1 MVKRVSLF
9 QTADGAHFS
18 TEAEAKA
25 HEATVAVQATVAA
38 LLKKLKLDGSFISIS
53 ETEGVKGVML
63 ESFLIGHRE
72 ALLLALNGNTVK
84 VKQTRRKKTAVPETP
99 VKEEV
104 LAEPVA
110 AQAQPATAVAAG
122 NSDAQLD
129 SLVAEL
135 GAQA

>member
-25 HEATVAVQATVAA
+25 HEATVAAQATVAA
-38 LLKKLKLDGSFISIS
+38 LLKKLKLDGSFISIG
-53 ETEGVKGVML
+53 ETEGVML
-63 ESFLIGHRE
+63 ESFLIDNRE
-72 ALLLALNGNTVK
+72 ALLLALNCNTVK

-135 GAQA
+135 GA

>member
-25 HEATVAVQATVAA
+25 HEATVAAQVTVAA
-38 LLKKLKLDGSFISIS
+38 LLKKLKLDGSFISIG
-53 ETEGVKGVML
+53 ETEGVML
-63 ESFLIGHRE
+63 ESFLIDNRE

-135 GAQA
+135 GA

>member
-9 QTADGAHFS
+9 QTTDGAHFE

-25 HEATVAVQATVAA
+25 HEATVAVQAAVAA

-53 ETEGVKGVML
+53 ETEGVML
-63 ESFLIGHRE
+63 ESLLIGNRE

-84 VKQTRRKKTAVPETP
+84 VKQARRKKTAVPETP

-122 NSDAQLD
+122 DSDAQLD

-135 GAQA
+135 GA

>member
-9 QTADGAHFS
+9 QTADGAHFG

-25 HEATVAVQATVAA
+25 HEATVAAQATVAA
-38 LLKKLKLDGSFISIS
+38 LLKKLKLDGSFISIG
-53 ETEGVKGVML
+53 ETEGVML
-63 ESFLIGHRE
+63 ESFLIDNRE

-110 AQAQPATAVAAG
+110 AQAQLEPAVAAG
-122 NSDAQLD
+122 DSDAQLD

-135 GAQA
+135 GA

>member
-25 HEATVAVQATVAA
+25 HEATVAAQVTVAA
-38 LLKKLKLDGSFISIS
+38 LLKKLKLDGSFISIG
-53 ETEGVKGVML
+53 ETEGVML
-63 ESFLIGHRE
+63 ESFLIDNRE

-99 VKEEV
+99 VKEEA

-122 NSDAQLD
+122 DSDAQLD

-135 GAQA
+135 GA

>member
-9 QTADGAHFS
+9 QTADGAHFG

-25 HEATVAVQATVAA
+25 HEATVAAQATVAA
-38 LLKKLKLDGSFISIS
+38 LLKKLKLDGSVINVG
-53 ETEGVKGVML
+53 ETEGVFL
-63 ESFLIGHRE
+63 ETFLIDNRE
-72 ALLLALNGNTVK
+72 ALLLALNDNAVK
-84 VKQTRRKKTAVPETP
+84 VKQTRKKKTAVPETP

-104 LAEPVA
+104 AAQPAA

-122 NSDAQLD
+122 DSDAQLD

-135 GAQA
+135 GA

>member
-25 HEATVAVQATVAA
+25 HEATVAAQVTVAA
-38 LLKKLKLDGSFISIS
+38 LLKKLKLDGSFISIG
-53 ETEGVKGVML
+53 ETEGVML
-63 ESFLIGHRE
+63 ESFLIDNRE

-122 NSDAQLD
+122 DSDAQLD

-135 GAQA
+135 GA

>member
-25 HEATVAVQATVAA
+25 HEATVAAQVTVAA
-38 LLKKLKLDGSFISIS
+38 LLKKLKLDGSFISIG
-53 ETEGVKGVML
+53 ETEGVML
-63 ESFLIGHRE
+63 ESFLIDNRE

-122 NSDAQLD
+122 DSDAQLD

-135 GAQA
+135 GE

>member
-9 QTADGAHFS
+9 QTADGATFP
-18 TEAEAKA
+18 TEAEAKS
-25 HEATVAVQATVAA
+25 HEAKVAA
-38 LLKKLKLDGSFISIS
+38 ATAVAGLLKKMKVDGSFIHLG
-53 ETEGVKGVML
+53 ETDAVLL
-63 ESFLIGHRE
+63 ETFLVENRE
-72 ALLLALNGNTVK
+72 ALLLALNGNAVK
-84 VKQTRRKKTAVPETP
+84 VKQTRRKKTAVPKTP

>member
-25 HEATVAVQATVAA
+25 HEATVAAQATVAS
-38 LLKKLKLDGSFISIS
+38 LLKKLKLDGSVINIG
-53 ETEGVKGVML
+53 ETEGIFL
-63 ESFLIGHRE
+63 ETFLIDNRVE
-72 ALLLALNGNTVK
+72 LLLALNGNVVK

-99 VKEEV
+99 VKEEPV
-104 LAEPVA
+104 AEPVA
-110 AQAQPATAVAAG
+110 ALAQPEPAPAAAPG
-122 NSDAQLD
+122 DSDAQLD

-135 GAQA
+135 GA

>member
-53 ETEGVKGVML
+53 ETKGVML

-135 GAQA
+135 GA

>member
-53 ETEGVKGVML
+53 ETKGVML

-122 NSDAQLD
+122 DSDAQLD

-135 GAQA
+135 GA

>member
-9 QTADGAHFS
+9 QTADGAHFG

-25 HEATVAVQATVAA
+25 HEATVAAQATVAA
-38 LLKKLKLDGSFISIS
+38 LLKKLKLDGSFISIG
-53 ETEGVKGVML
+53 ETEGVML
-63 ESFLIGHRE
+63 ESFLIDNRA
-72 ALLLALNGNTVK
+72 ALLLALNGNVVK
-84 VKQTRRKKTAVPETP
+84 AKQTRKKKTAVPETP
-99 VKEEV
+99 VKEV

-122 NSDAQLD
+122 DSDAQLN

-135 GAQA
+135 GA

>member
-9 QTADGAHFS
+9 QTADGATFP
-18 TEAEAKA
+18 TEAEAKS
-25 HEATVAVQATVAA
+25 HEAKVAA
-38 LLKKLKLDGSFISIS
+38 TSAVANLLKKMKVDGSFIHLG
-53 ETEGVKGVML
+53 ETDAVLL
-63 ESFLIGHRE
+63 ETFLVENRE
-72 ALLLALNGNTVK
+72 ALLLALNGNVAK

-110 AQAQPATAVAAG
+110 AQAQPEPAVAAG
-122 NSDAQLD
+122 DSDAQLD

-135 GAQA
+135 GA

>member
-25 HEATVAVQATVAA
+25 HEATVAAQATVAA
-38 LLKKLKLDGSFISIS
+38 LLKKLKLDGSFISIG
-53 ETEGVKGVML
+53 ETEGVML
-63 ESFLIGHRE
+63 ESFLIDNRE

-99 VKEEV
+99 VKEV

-135 GAQA
+135 GA

>member
-9 QTADGAHFS
+9 QTTDGAHFS
-18 TEAEAKA
+18 TEAEAKS
-25 HEATVAVQATVAA
+25 HEATVAAQVTVAA
-38 LLKKLKLDGSFISIS
+38 LLKKLKLDGSVINIG
-53 ETEGVKGVML
+53 ETEGVFL
-63 ESFLIGHRE
+63 ETFLIDNRE

-104 LAEPVA
+104 VLADPAEPKPEPA
-110 AQAQPATAVAAG
+110 AAAAG

-135 GAQA
+135 GA

>member
-9 QTADGAHFS
+9 QTADGAYFG

-25 HEATVAVQATVAA
+25 HEATVAAQATVAA
-38 LLKKLKLDGSFISIS
+38 LLKKLKLDGSVINIG
-53 ETEGVKGVML
+53 ETEGML
-63 ESFLIGHRE
+63 LETFLIDNRE

-104 LAEPVA
+104 VLADPAEPKPDA
-110 AQAQPATAVAAG
+110 IGTAAG
-122 NSDAQLD
+122 AMVRAELD
-129 SLVAEL
+129 SLVAQL
-135 GAQA
+135 GA

>member
-25 HEATVAVQATVAA
+25 HEATVAAQATVAA
-38 LLKKLKLDGSFISIS
+38 LLKKLKLDGSFIALN
-53 ETEGVKGVML
+53 ETDTLML
-63 ESFLIGHRE
+63 ETFLIDNRA

-122 NSDAQLD
+122 DSDAQLD

-135 GAQA
+135 GA

>member
-1 MVKRVSLF
+1 MYRCSKPLTVLIS
-9 QTADGAHFS
+9 S

-25 HEATVAVQATVAA
+25 HEATVAAQATVAA
-38 LLKKLKLDGSFISIS
+38 LLKKLKLDGSFISIG
-53 ETEGVKGVML
+53 ETEGVML
-63 ESFLIGHRE
+63 ESFLIDNRE

-122 NSDAQLD
+122 DSDAQLD

-135 GAQA
+135 GA

>member
-9 QTADGAHFS
+9 QTADGANFS

-25 HEATVAVQATVAA
+25 HEATVAAQATVAA
-38 LLKKLKLDGSFISIS
+38 LLKKLKLDGSFISIG
-53 ETEGVKGVML
+53 ETEGVML
-63 ESFLIGHRE
+63 ESFLIDNRE
-72 ALLLALNGNTVK
+72 ALLLALNCNTVK

-135 GAQA
+135 GA

>member
-9 QTADGAHFS
+9 QTADGATFP
-18 TEAEAKA
+18 TEAEAKS
-25 HEATVAVQATVAA
+25 HEAKVAA
-38 LLKKLKLDGSFISIS
+38 TSAVASLLKKMKVDGSFIHLG
-53 ETEGVKGVML
+53 ETDAVLL
-63 ESFLIGHRE
+63 ETFLVENRE
-72 ALLLALNGNTVK
+72 ALLLALNGNAVK

-122 NSDAQLD
+122 DSDAQLD

-135 GAQA
+135 GA

>member
-25 HEATVAVQATVAA
+25 HEATVAAQATVAA
-38 LLKKLKLDGSFISIS
+38 LLKKLKLDGSFISIG
-53 ETEGVKGVML
+53 ETEGVML
-63 ESFLIGHRE
+63 ESFLIDNRE

-135 GAQA
+135 GA

>member
-25 HEATVAVQATVAA
+25 HEATVAAQATVAS
-38 LLKKLKLDGSFISIS
+38 LLKKLKLDGSVINIG
-53 ETEGVKGVML
+53 ETEGIFL
-63 ESFLIGHRE
+63 ETFLIDNRE

-122 NSDAQLD
+122 DSDAQLD

-135 GAQA
+135 GA

>member
-9 QTADGAHFS
+9 QTADGATFP
-18 TEAEAKA
+18 TEAEAKS
-25 HEATVAVQATVAA
+25 HEAKVAA
-38 LLKKLKLDGSFISIS
+38 ATAVAGLLKKMKVDGSFIHLG
-53 ETEGVKGVML
+53 ETDAVLL
-63 ESFLIGHRE
+63 ETFLVENRE
-72 ALLLALNGNTVK
+72 ALLLALNGNVVK

-110 AQAQPATAVAAG
+110 AQAQPEPAPAAAPG
-122 NSDAQLD
+122 DSDAQLD

-135 GAQA
+135 GA

>member
-9 QTADGAHFS
+9 QTADGATFP
-18 TEAEAKA
+18 TEAEAKS
-25 HEATVAVQATVAA
+25 HEAKVAA
-38 LLKKLKLDGSFISIS
+38 TSAVASLLKKMKVDGSFIHLG
-53 ETEGVKGVML
+53 ETDAVLL
-63 ESFLIGHRE
+63 ETFLVENRE
-72 ALLLALNGNTVK
+72 ALLLALNGNVVK

-122 NSDAQLD
+122 DSDAQLD

-135 GAQA
+135 GA

>member
-25 HEATVAVQATVAA
+25 HEATVAAQVTVAA
-38 LLKKLKLDGSFISIS
+38 LLKKLKLDGSFISIG
-53 ETEGVKGVML
+53 ETEGVML
-63 ESFLIGHRE
+63 ESFLIDNRE

-99 VKEEV
+99 VKVEV

-122 NSDAQLD
+122 DSDAQLD

-135 GAQA
+135 GA

>member
-25 HEATVAVQATVAA
+25 HEATVAAQATVAA
-38 LLKKLKLDGSFISIS
+38 LLKKLKLDGSFISIG
-53 ETEGVKGVML
+53 ETEGVML
-63 ESFLIGHRE
+63 ESFLIDNRE
-72 ALLLALNGNTVK
+72 ALLLALNGNAVK

-122 NSDAQLD
+122 DSDAQLD

-135 GAQA
+135 GA

>member
-9 QTADGAHFS
+9 QTADGQTFE
-18 TEAEAKA
+18 TEAAAKEHEAKIA
-25 HEATVAVQATVAA
+25 AKATVAA
-38 LLKKLKLDGSFISIS
+38 LLKKLKLDGSFIGLG
-53 ETEGVKGVML
+53 ETEGIML
-63 ESFLIGHRE
+63 ESFLIDNRA
-72 ALLLALNGNTVK
+72 ALLLALNGNVVK

-104 LAEPVA
+104 AAQPVE

-122 NSDAQLD
+122 DSDAQLD

-135 GAQA
+135 GA

>member
-25 HEATVAVQATVAA
+25 HEATVAAQATVAS
-38 LLKKLKLDGSFISIS
+38 LLKKLKLDGSVINIG
-53 ETEGVKGVML
+53 ETEGIFL
-63 ESFLIGHRE
+63 ETFLIDNRE
-72 ALLLALNGNTVK
+72 ALLLALNGNVAK
-84 VKQTRRKKTAVPETP
+84 VKQTRKKKTAIPETP
-99 VKEEV
+99 VEEV
-104 LAEPVA
+104 KLE
-110 AQAQPATAVAAG
+110 QPAAAPAAAAPEAAG

-135 GAQA
+135 GA

>member
-9 QTADGAHFS
+9 QAADGARFS

-25 HEATVAVQATVAA
+25 HEATVAAQATVAA
-38 LLKKLKLDGSFISIS
+38 LLKKLKLDGSFISIG
-53 ETEGVKGVML
+53 ETEGVML
-63 ESFLIGHRE
+63 ESFLIDNRE

-135 GAQA
+135 GA